1 VLSTTQEDGVEEMLV
16 KNNVLENTD
25 AAAASPRY
33 TTSVPH
39 TDFIHHMLIRPS
51 STSAWRLSCTVQ
63 QDGAMILSAKIPTR
77 FTPILNLRRC
87 SRPHATCIQSNVDQ
101 VELDSIQHQLNLRS
115 PVDTLSCILLNDTRP
130 LARQMQL
137 RSLVKGALKVD
148 FPINGQ
154 MLDANQFRQYVYINP
169 RLVFLVH
176 KQVGVV
182 SIMSFG

>member
-1 VLSTTQEDGVEEMLV
+1 MLV
-16 KNNVLENTD
+16 KNNMLENTD

-51 STSAWRLSCTVQ
+51 STSAWRLSCTVH
-63 QDGAMILSAKIPTR
+63 QDGAMLLSTKIPTR
-77 FTPILNLRRC
+77 FTPIPNLRRC
-87 SRPHATCIQSNVDQ
+87 SRPHATCVQPTVDH
-101 VELDSIQHQLNLRS
+101 VELDLIQHQLNLKS

-137 RSLVKGALKVD
+137 RSLVKGVLKVD

-154 MLDANQFRQYVYINP
+154 MLDANQFRQYVSIYP
-169 RLVFLVH
+169 RPVFLVH
-176 KQVGVV
+176 EQVGVI